1 MKLARSFLVLLVG
14 APLFAACSSSVADQ
28 TKSPVG
34 SAGTPADAHSN
45 MGSNTDARANVG
57 PYPGEPYGNA
67 VGDTLTNL
75 QLQGYL
81 NEAADA
87 ISNTKPFVDSYSL
100 EDVRATGAKYALVH
114 VSEFF

>member
-1 MKLARSFLVLLVG
+1 MKVAYCSIVLLVG
-14 APLFAACSSSVADQ
+14 APLLAACSSSTADQ
-28 TKSPVG
+28 TKAPVG
-34 SAGTPADAHSN
+34 AAGSPADA
-45 MGSNTDARANVG
+45 RPNVG

-81 NEAADA
+81 NEQADA
-87 ISNTKPFVDSYSL
+87 ISNTKPFLDSYSL

>member
-1 MKLARSFLVLLVG
+1 MNTRSTAFLGSALVVT
-14 APLFAACSSSVADQ
+14 AFNVACSSSKTDQ
-28 TKSPVG
+28 ARGPVG
-34 SAGTPADAHSN
+34 NAGAPADA
-45 MGSNTDARANVG
+45 RPVIG

-81 NEAADA
+81 NEEADA

-100 EDVRATGAKYALVH
+100 EDVRATGASYALVH

>member
-1 MKLARSFLVLLVG
+1 MSTRSKISIGSVLLIAACTV
-14 APLFAACSSSVADQ
+14 ACSSSKTEQAQ
-28 TKSPVG
+28 SPAG
-34 SAGTPADAHSN
+34 SAGKPSI
-45 MGSNTDARANVG
+45 G
-57 PYPGEPYGNA
+57 PYPDGPYGNA

-81 NEAADA
+81 NEEADA

-100 EDVRATGAKYALVH
+100 EDLRATGASYALVH

>member
-1 MKLARSFLVLLVG
+1 MSTLTSLGSVLLV
-14 APLFAACSSSVADQ
+14 ALCTIACSSSKTEPAQ
-28 TKSPVG
+28 GPVG
-34 SAGTPADAHSN
+34 NAADARPN
-45 MGSNTDARANVG
+45 IG

-81 NEAADA
+81 NEEADA

-100 EDVRATGAKYALVH
+100 EDIRATGAGYALVH